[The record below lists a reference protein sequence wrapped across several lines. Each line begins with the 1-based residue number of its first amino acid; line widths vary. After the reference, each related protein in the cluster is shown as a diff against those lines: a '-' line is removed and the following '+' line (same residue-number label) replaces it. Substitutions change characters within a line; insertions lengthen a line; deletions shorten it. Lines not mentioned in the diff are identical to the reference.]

1 MLRLIALR
9 LAMSVPVVLVVV
21 TLVFLLVRLTGDPAT
36 VLAGDLASPEAVA
49 AITAQLGLDKP
60 LLHQYG
66 IWILDL
72 LRGDFGVSIASHQS
86 VIGEIAGRLEP
97 TLVLAAA
104 SIIVTVALAVPMGV
118 IAARRHNSWADRLLM
133 LFSVLGFSIPGFVL
147 AYIFILCFSLWLDL
161 LPVQGYVSPFDDPW
175 GSLRHLVLPTLTLS
189 VFFMSLIAR
198 VARASI
204 LEILSED
211 FVRTARAKGV
221 PERVILWKHALR
233 NAAIPIVTVIGIGIG
248 MLISGVVVTESVF
261 NLPGVGRL
269 TIDAIL
275 ARDYPVVQG
284 VIIFF
289 SLAYVS
295 VNLLIDIAYIL
306 IDPRIRY

>member
-1 MLRLIALR
+1 
-9 LAMSVPVVLVVV
+9 
-21 TLVFLLVRLTGDPAT
+21 
-36 VLAGDLASPEAVA
+36 
-49 AITAQLGLDKP
+49 
-60 LLHQYG
+60 
-66 IWILDL
+66 
-72 LRGDFGVSIASHQS
+72 
-86 VIGEIAGRLEP
+86 
-97 TLVLAAA
+97 
-104 SIIVTVALAVPMGV
+104 
-118 IAARRHNSWADRLLM
+118 
-133 LFSVLGFSIPGFVL
+133 
-147 AYIFILCFSLWLDL
+147 
-161 LPVQGYVSPFDDPW
+161 VQGYVSPFDDPW

>member
-1 MLRLIALR
+1 MLRLIAIR

-36 VLAGDLASPEAVA
+36 VLAGDMASPEVIA

-66 IWILDL
+66 IWILEL
-72 LRGDFGVSIASHQS
+72 LRGDFGVSIASNQS

-97 TLVLAAA
+97 TLVLAVS
-104 SIIVTVALAVPMGV
+104 SILLTVVVAVPMGV
-118 IAARRHNSWADRLLM
+118 IAARRHNSWTDRLLM
-133 LFSVLGFSIPGFVL
+133 LFSVAGFSIPSFVL
-147 AYIFILCFSLWLDL
+147 GYLFIICFALWLDV
-161 LPVQGYVSPFDDPW
+161 LPVQGYVSPFDDPV
-175 GSLRHLVLPTLTLS
+175 GALRHLALPTLTLS

-204 LEILSED
+204 LEILGED

-233 NAAIPIVTVIGIGIG
+233 NAAVPIVTVIGIGIG

-295 VNLLIDIAYIL
+295 INLLIDIAYIV